1 MRLAAVLDISKM
13 LLRDKSDLK
22 YFMSALELHGIKSI
36 PMGSFCGV
44 GFDCKSLMKCSS
56 SIRGD
61 ACASL

>member
-13 LLRDKSDLK
+13 LLRDISDFK
-22 YFMSALELHGIKSI
+22 DFISAFELHGIKWIS
-36 PMGSFCGV
+36 MGSFCGV

-61 ACASL
+61 ACAYL